1 MECHVS
7 TIGRFLQ
14 AKEPLF
20 DQALYQ
26 LEQLTG
32 KKGVDVKLAA
42 EIAQLAA
49 DRIKRLGLT
58 PDCSGP
64 ELYEALIKR
73 VQEHDRHLAGALGGK
88 DPENIAEMIPLIV
101 KAAQAAPLPK
111 DGWFLKEEVARDMLK
126 KHPPLAVME
135 RLGYHLVSQLL
146 EKENVYELFL
156 ALRFAENADW
166 LNQFDAFY
174 QDLRPGDFEP
184 RQIRVVPFDRAKWG
198 DIAVHFIQKK
208 RHNITHS
215 KEMGAIAIMPLME
228 ERMPGVTL
236 KILPLLLHYYNEIR
250 LYSTYFKLMK
260 GRRDFGKI
268 IATTLIADTPDLPL
282 VEHGR
287 IHWRVVQRYFAK
299 LKEPHPEIF
308 EPHVQPED
316 LHWRRAEE
324 VLFEIDPELEFWRGL
339 DYVAVLKGQ
348 DTVTFALMDVSL
360 SYSNGLAYAER
371 YIYHFRESLWNEV
384 FARYLGEPVLQEQ
397 LLAKLDSDMIKPELL
412 GSSASQPLRRQ
423 AAKPKSQKA
432 KKPGSR
438 RA

>member
-1 MECHVS
+1 MS

-20 DQALYQ
+20 EQALYQ

-42 EIAQLAA
+42 EIAQTAA
-49 DRIKRLGLT
+49 DRIKQLGLP

-64 ELYEALIKR
+64 ELYEVLTKL
-73 VQEHDRHLAGALGGK
+73 VKQHDEHLAHALGGK
-88 DPENIAEMIPLIV
+88 DTASTAEMIPLIV
-101 KAAQAAPLPK
+101 KAGQSAPLPK
-111 DGWFLKEEVARDMLK
+111 DGWFLKTDVAREMLR
-126 KHPPLAVME
+126 KHPPLGIME

-146 EKENVYELFL
+146 ENENIFELML
-156 ALRFAENADW
+156 ALRFAETPEW
-166 LNQFDAFY
+166 LNKFDKFY
-174 QDLRPGDFEP
+174 HDLTPADFES
-184 RQIRVVPFDRAKWG
+184 RDIQVVPFSLSKWG
-198 DIAVHFIQKK
+198 DIAVAFVHKK
-208 RHNITHS
+208 RHNLTHS
-215 KEMGAIAIMPLME
+215 KEMGAIAILPMTV

-236 KILPLLLHYYNEIR
+236 QVLPVMLHYFNEIR

-260 GRRDFGKI
+260 SKKNFGEI
-268 IATTLIADTPDLPL
+268 LATTLVADTPDIAL

-287 IHWRVVQRYFAK
+287 IHWRVIQRYFAK

-324 VLFEIDPELEFWRGL
+324 VLYEIDPELEFWRGL

-360 SYSNGLAYAER
+360 SYSNGLAYDDR
-371 YIYHFRESLWNEV
+371 YLYHFRESLWNEV
-384 FARYLGEPVLQEQ
+384 FAR
-397 LLAKLDSDMIKPELL
+397 
-412 GSSASQPLRRQ
+412 
-423 AAKPKSQKA
+423 
-432 KKPGSR
+432 
-438 RA
+438 